1 MGRQGIGALATG
13 ALAAGVP
20 TVLDRPMLIAAFA
33 KAIAQLSDPTLR
45 NVLLRAMA
53 FAAAIYALLCTILW
67 IVIARISLSDIPWV
81 DTTIDVL
88 GGFAV
93 VVLAILLFPATVS
106 ALVGLYL
113 ERVAEAVERR
123 HYPGLPP
130 ALNQSLAESTLT
142 GIRFALVA
150 LALNIAALPI
160 YLILLFVPPLNVF
173 VFFGVNGYLLG
184 REYFELVAARRLP
197 AEEAKGLRRRYGG
210 TVFLAGGL
218 TAFLLTIPIV
228 NLAAPIIGTAAMVHI
243 LEALRLRPGV
253 TLANN
258 KPGRRGPP

>member
-1 MGRQGIGALATG
+1 
-13 ALAAGVP
+13 
-20 TVLDRPMLIAAFA
+20 MLFAAFA
-33 KAIAQLSDPTLR
+33 KAIAQLKDPSLR

-53 FAAAIYALLCTILW
+53 MAAGLYVLLCTVLW
-67 IVIARISLSDIPWV
+67 IVIARVSLSAIPWV

-88 GGFAV
+88 GGLAV
-93 VVLAILLFPATVS
+93 FVLAILLFPATVS
-106 ALVGLYL
+106 ALVGLFL
-113 ERVAEAVERR
+113 DNVATAVEQR

-130 ALNQSLAESTLT
+130 PRSQGLAESTLA

-150 LALNIAALPI
+150 VALNIAALPV

-184 REYFELVAARRLP
+184 REYFELAAARRLP
-197 AEEAKGLRRRYGG
+197 VEEAGALRRRYGG

-218 TAFLLTIPIV
+218 TAFLLTIPVV

-243 LEALRLRPGV
+243 LEALRRNPG
-253 TLANN
+253 ANT
-258 KPGRRGPP
+258 REQ